1 VLIDATALLPGST
14 LTGTVCVIGSG
25 AAGTTAALELARRGV
40 DVMLLEAGAER
51 RTREYQAT
59 YEGEVASSGLDTGS
73 MHPPLDSVR
82 VRKLGGTTGAW
93 GGRCAPLD
101 PIDFERRDHVDQS
114 GWPVSRDTLEPYYRK
129 AAASCATGEHEFSS
143 TAALVTTE
151 PFLLRDDSHD
161 EIDDT
166 KLFRYSPPIDWGK
179 TYRPELQRRRNVRAY
194 HHANVLRLERDQ
206 SGQRIVAAVVAAR
219 PGREFRVEA
228 DFFVIATGGL
238 ETARLL
244 LESERYR
251 GTGTPSLV
259 GHYYMTHLDGVAGS
273 LRFDCT
279 APRAAYRYEVT
290 RDGVYCRRLVCLTPE
305 AKRAGGLLN
314 FGAVL
319 YVPSPEDPAH
329 GDGLLSSFALA
340 KDAMQRTKA
349 GFKSRRHAM
358 DHSEPLD
365 YSKHLANVARNPWA
379 LPRFSVEW
387 TRKRWLASRK
397 LPSFLMQPAS
407 GEYRLLFSAEQSPAY
422 ANRVELSDQWDAFGL
437 PRLKVLW
444 SVKEQDYESI
454 LRSLQIVAR
463 NIRALG
469 SGTVDTP
476 ASVDDLRAEI
486 GGGFFGGT
494 HAMGTAR
501 MSASPKDGVVDA
513 MCRLHGVGNLY
524 VASSAVFPTGGYAPP
539 MLTIVALSIRVA
551 DTIYTRTNRV
561 SSRAQAN
568 GVASEPVRTRG
579 GADG

>member
-1 VLIDATALLPGST
+1 
-14 LTGTVCVIGSG
+14 
-25 AAGTTAALELARRGV
+25 
-40 DVMLLEAGAER
+40 M
-51 RTREYQAT
+51 
-59 YEGEVASSGLDTGS
+59 
-73 MHPPLDSVR
+73 
-82 VRKLGGTTGAW
+82 
-93 GGRCAPLD
+93 
-101 PIDFERRDHVDQS
+101 
-114 GWPVSRDTLEPYYRK
+114 
-129 AAASCATGEHEFSS
+129 
-143 TAALVTTE
+143 
-151 PFLLRDDSHD
+151 
-161 EIDDT
+161 
-166 KLFRYSPPIDWGK
+166 
-179 TYRPELQRRRNVRAY
+179 
-194 HHANVLRLERDQ
+194 
-206 SGQRIVAAVVAAR
+206 AAVVAAR

-469 SGTVDTP
+469 FGHRRHAGKRRRSPSRDRWRF
-476 ASVDDLRAEI
+476 LRR
-486 GGGFFGGT
+486 
-494 HAMGTAR
+494 HAR
-501 MSASPKDGVVDA
+501 DG
-513 MCRLHGVGNLY
+513 
-524 VASSAVFPTGGYAPP
+524 
-539 MLTIVALSIRVA
+539 
-551 DTIYTRTNRV
+551 NRV
-561 SSRAQAN
+561 DERLTEGRRCRRDVPSSRCRQSLRREQR
-568 GVASEPVRTRG
+568 GVPDRWLRPTDADDRGAVDQGRRHDLHAHESGFVACAGERCCVRAGQDAG